1 MEALTA
7 AAVAAALT
15 IYDMVKGVDRTA
27 EIRHIRLLEKS
38 GEQLR
43 GVAPAG
49 RDPGERSRRREW
61 SGRGQRACADRSA
74 PADGGPAE
82 RPHCAPTNDRGE
94 GGLRRAF
101 VLTISDGVTAG
112 VREDAS
118 GEVLAARLASLGYQ
132 VSRGAVADEPA
143 DVARAVRVAVDEGHR
158 LVLSTG
164 GTGLG
169 PRDRTPQALATVL
182 EFEIAGFGEQMRAAG
197 RLSTPLADLSRS
209 LAGVLGD
216 ALVIAVPGS
225 PRGALESLA
234 AVEPLL
240 EHALETL
247 AGRTQVHPEPN
258 DAASARSPGEG
269 RP

>member
-1 MEALTA
+1 LGGTESQSTVALR
-7 AAVAAALT
+7 AL
-15 IYDMVKGVDRTA
+15 
-27 EIRHIRLLEKS
+27 
-38 GEQLR
+38 
-43 GVAPAG
+43 
-49 RDPGERSRRREW
+49 
-61 SGRGQRACADRSA
+61 
-74 PADGGPAE
+74 
-82 RPHCAPTNDRGE
+82 
-94 GGLRRAF
+94 
-101 VLTISDGVTAG
+101 VLTISDGVAAG
-112 VREDAS
+112 VRDDAS
-118 GEVLAARLASLGYQ
+118 GEVLAARLAALGYE
-132 VSRGAVADEPA
+132 VSRGAVADEPT
-143 DVARAVRVAVDEGHR
+143 DVARAVRAAVDEGRR

-258 DAASARSPGEG
+258 DAGSARSASPVRSSGEP